1 MELIDGNR
9 IDTISKTTESEIEEL
24 KFQSETG
31 DKEASL
37 QLMVYY
43 FWLEQK
49 LNRSAIRYMLL
60 AAKQGNNFLANTLG
74 DLYLK
79 GHESNDFKIE
89 PSPRKAFRFFLMT
102 NSFSAFKSLRSL
114 ANDDDKLW
122 EPVVESAANN
132 RLHPIYNDLINT
144 ISKSIPNDISKIKAY
159 TEVIDDIINFFV
171 EERRKMVIES
181 NLNQDQ
187 DLSQDEMLTHYSDIN
202 ALHSMLRLPTDKK
215 DLEKYKK
222 EYPVVRLY
230 NVAYMN
236 DPEEGIFIYDKETFN
251 ELVPYLGEEN
261 YYYTYLSSFTSSNP
275 DDLTMWRLYGRDGK
289 GISITIP
296 MKTLFPVSSMLESCC
311 SDLQK
316 FIGEDYFVNAMRN
329 EKNICLYKVQYDGNE
344 MQTKISEQL
353 MKLKTVINDNGD
365 CNNEELVNSLMR
377 SFVQASDEV
386 RFLYKSS
393 QYSIESEYRFLS
405 FQTLE
410 SEAIKMDER
419 AIPRLYINSKPIFKE
434 GTIITIGPK
443 VEDKIAIK
451 LELEYRLKK
460 YGCDGVSV
468 VISNAKYR

>member
-37 QLMVYY
+37 HLMIYY
-43 FWLEQK
+43 WGIEEK
-49 LNRSAIRYMLL
+49 LNRSVIRYMLL

-74 DLYLK
+74 DMYIEDSEIK
-79 GHESNDFKIE
+79 DFTIKPSN
-89 PSPRKAFRFFLMT
+89 RKAFRFFLMA
-102 NSFSAFKSLRSL
+102 NSFSAFKSLRKL
-114 ANDDDKLW
+114 ANSDRKLW
-122 EPVVESAANN
+122 EAIVESAAND
-132 RLHPIYNDLINT
+132 RLHPIYNDVINT

-159 TEVIDDIINFFV
+159 TEIIDDVINFFV
-171 EERRKMVIES
+171 EERGEILKKS
-181 NLNQDQ
+181 NLNNDK
-187 DLSQDEMLTHYSDIN
+187 EKMLTHYSDIK
-202 ALHSMLRLPTDKK
+202 ALHSMLRLSTDKNDSK
-215 DLEKYKK
+215 NNET
-222 EYPVVRLY
+222 EYPVIRLY

-261 YYYTYLSSFTSSNP
+261 YYHTYLSSLTSSNP

-296 MKTLFPVSSMLESCC
+296 VNTLFPLTSKIESCC
-311 SDLQK
+311 NAVQA
-316 FIGEDYFVNAMRN
+316 FITGDYFNTAIRN
-329 EKNICLYKVQYDGNE
+329 EENICLYKVHYDCDE
-344 MQTKISEQL
+344 MQEKISDQL
-353 MKLKTVINDNGD
+353 EKLKKAINDNND
-365 CNNEELVNSLMR
+365 YENKELVNSLMR
-377 SFVQASDEV
+377 SFVKASDEV

-393 QYSIESEYRFLS
+393 QYSVESEYRLLS

-434 GTIITIGPK
+434 GTVITIGPK

-460 YGCDGVSV
+460 LGYDGVSV
-468 VISNAKYR
+468 KISNAKYR